1 MRCSYCNSTV
11 PDDSVFCPICGFKL
25 GATMPTERAAAGPSE
40 AGAGGQSPGALWYVA
55 LALLAS
61 ALTLAT
67 IGLGLLG
74 VQDGME
80 ERRRIR
86 EESGQ
91 DYYNR
96 GLAYLREGNYFLA
109 LAHFEAAV
117 RLAPGHSEAREQFE
131 ALQALVGSEAVPSS
145 ATPGGTLGTL
155 YGEASALYAEE
166 RWEEVIAKLEELR
179 RLDSTYG
186 GQEVAD
192 MLFNAYHQQGLRL
205 IEAVELEEASEHLER
220 ALEIRPD
227 DPRAAEHHYCLSL
240 YLAGLSQWGVDW
252 EAAVDSFRGL
262 RVLNPGFLDVGQRL
276 HDAYLN
282 LGDVYYE
289 EGAWCVAE
297 TQYGEA
303 LAVMVSDAGAA
314 KRDEAHE
321 LCAEVIARMTPSAVP
336 DAEPTQTIS
345 PVASPIP

>member
-1 MRCSYCNSTV
+1 MW
-11 PDDSVFCPICGFKL
+11 
-25 GATMPTERAAAGPSE
+25 TERAARASE
-40 AGAGGQSPGALWYVA
+40 AGAGAQSPGALWYVA

-80 ERRRIR
+80 DGRRIR

-91 DYYNR
+91 DYYHR
-96 GLAYLREGNYFLA
+96 GMAYLRDGNYLLA

-117 RLAPGHSEAREQFE
+117 RLAPGHAEAREQLE
-131 ALQALVGSEAVPSS
+131 ALQALVGSEAAPTS
-145 ATPGGTLGTL
+145 ATPGGSAMALF
-155 YGEASALYAEE
+155 GEAYALYAEE

-227 DPRAAEHHYCLSL
+227 DPHAAEHHYWLSL

-252 EAAVDSFRGL
+252 ETTVDSFREL
-262 RVLNPGFLDVGQRL
+262 HALNPGFLDVEQRL
-276 HDAYLN
+276 HDTYLN

-303 LAVMVSDAGAA
+303 LGVMISDAGAA

-321 LCAEVIARMTPSAVP
+321 LCAEAIARMTPSAVP
-336 DAEPTQTIS
+336 DAEPTQAIS
-345 PVASPIP
+345 PVATPVP